1 MRRGSNTDNEKK
13 GTEEQ
18 ITRARENFI
27 RRSCVDGPSYTRLYP
42 VEFVEDLPAILR
54 PHFAG
59 VRVQNA
65 VATAGRLGTTPA
77 RFTTMSCGLAVL
89 LIRTHDALAANRKK
103 SKSLCGQASFMLDLE
118 NKLFFSQ
125 NNTRF
130 TRRND
135 CVYSEL

>member
-1 MRRGSNTDNEKK
+1 MRGD
-13 GTEEQ
+13 GTSRTLNSSR
-18 ITRARENFI
+18 I
-27 RRSCVDGPSYTRLYP
+27 CC
-42 VEFVEDLPAILR
+42 LPAILR

-89 LIRTHDALAANRKK
+89 LIRTHDALTANRKE
-103 SKSLCGQASFMLDLE
+103 SKSLCGQASFMLNLE
-118 NKLFFSQ
+118 NKLSFPQ

-130 TRRND
+130 AFYEGRRLSCIVNYS
-135 CVYSEL
+135 VYEAS